1 MNQLLLIQSLQPSEM
16 DGAMLHLAEWMG
28 IERIHITNPSRFHW
42 TAEIEG
48 DTRHGPVCVAASADA
63 LAHISEAS
71 DIVHALSR
79 LAAERPVR
87 VLLYGIGSSSSHLT
101 LLKRLG
107 CCSIDGVQ
115 HLQKQPVRYKFA
127 AEDKAWLR
135 QLAGLEFSD
144 ESGVGC
150 DVFTVAHQAED
161 QVVPFLFVEEHPV
174 FLRTSAARGPLEL
187 YLWATSHIADVGA
200 PISRGTGPESMY
212 QWLLPAIL
220 YLKNCFGSSCWHNPN
235 VRARLIIDDPLLR
248 LQYGFLRYD
257 ELLDS
262 MRRVPYGTS
271 LAFIPWNYGRSQ
283 EQVAALFQANSNRL
297 SLCIHGCDHTN
308 HEFDSED
315 EEHLTRI
322 ARLALQRMEL
332 HHERQGVSH
341 EQIMV
346 FPQGHFSSIALRALR
361 TSGFV
366 AAVNSSCSPGREAAK
381 LPLGD
386 FMLPA
391 VCRFHGFPIFLRR
404 DPDRIIDIA
413 VDLFLGRAGLL
424 VEHHEFVRD
433 GYDQWEHFAER
444 MNALDE
450 RLSWGPLLETITET
464 CWQKMAGDS
473 ETHIRLF
480 TPVFQWT
487 NPLDRPM
494 LARFSKLEPEPELIK
509 EIRVN
514 GQITPFHVA
523 EGYVHFE
530 AVVKG
535 QASTRL
541 EIVDKKTELA
551 SPFRPSL
558 GHQLRVGSRRVLSE
572 FRDNTLVRHPK
583 WLGHARSIA
592 RHLKLTGDSR

>member
-1 MNQLLLIQSLQPSEM
+1 
-16 DGAMLHLAEWMG
+16 
-28 IERIHITNPSRFHW
+28 
-42 TAEIEG
+42 
-48 DTRHGPVCVAASADA
+48 
-63 LAHISEAS
+63 
-71 DIVHALSR
+71 
-79 LAAERPVR
+79 
-87 VLLYGIGSSSSHLT
+87 
-101 LLKRLG
+101 
-107 CCSIDGVQ
+107 
-115 HLQKQPVRYKFA
+115 
-127 AEDKAWLR
+127 
-135 QLAGLEFSD
+135 
-144 ESGVGC
+144 
-150 DVFTVAHQAED
+150 
-161 QVVPFLFVEEHPV
+161 
-174 FLRTSAARGPLEL
+174 
-187 YLWATSHIADVGA
+187 
-200 PISRGTGPESMY
+200 
-212 QWLLPAIL
+212 
-220 YLKNCFGSSCWHNPN
+220 
-235 VRARLIIDDPLLR
+235 
-248 LQYGFLRYD
+248 
-257 ELLDS
+257 
-262 MRRVPYGTS
+262 
-271 LAFIPWNYGRSQ
+271 
-283 EQVAALFQANSNRL
+283 
-297 SLCIHGCDHTN
+297 
-308 HEFDSED
+308 
-315 EEHLTRI
+315 
-322 ARLALQRMEL
+322 MEL
-332 HHERQGVSH
+332 HHERHGVSH

-366 AAVNSSCSPGREAAK
+366 AAVNSSCSPSREDAK

-386 FMLPA
+386 LMLPA

-464 CWQKMAGDS
+464 CWQKVTGDS

-487 NPLDRPM
+487 NHLDRPM

-530 AVVKG
+530 AVVEG

-541 EIVDKKTELA
+541 EIVDQKME
-551 SPFRPSL
+551 SGPPFRPSL

-572 FRDNTLVRHPK
+572 FRDNTLARHPK